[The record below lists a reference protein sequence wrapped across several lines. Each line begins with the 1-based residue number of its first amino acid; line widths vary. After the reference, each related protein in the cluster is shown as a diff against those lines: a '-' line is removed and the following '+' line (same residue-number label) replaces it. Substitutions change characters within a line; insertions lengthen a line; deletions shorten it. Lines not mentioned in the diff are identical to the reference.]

1 MNSYVIIVVRIK
13 INLIIIASFS
23 KYIQKNISNRFKFN
37 NWSFICFS
45 SNEKSFRI
53 WTLIGINCYKIIS
66 FCNIILLPA
75 INVLKIYILLNFL
88 KRLIPKSEV
97 FLIISFELYIFEFK
111 ENLFILFIIY
121 IRYLYYKLKI
131 F

>member
-13 INLIIIASFS
+13 RNWIIANFPNTFKTISVIQLNLIIGLSFVIPVM
-23 KYIQKNISNRFKFN
+23 K
-37 NWSFICFS
+37 
-45 SNEKSFRI
+45 KSFRI
-53 WTLIGINCYKIIS
+53 WTLIGINCYKIIC

-88 KRLIPKSEV
+88 NKFIPKSEV

-111 ENLFILFIIY
+111 ENLFILF
-121 IRYLYYKLKI
+121 KI
-131 F
+131 